1 MSWASADTAELKLLL
16 PAGGEKPLDY
26 LNASICLQRQGGDID
41 LFKHLLHLCFI
52 TSLEK
57 KTAEGRGK
65 REIKLHTNIS
75 ICSENSFERSGIPF
89 AVPDCS
95 FIT

>member
-1 MSWASADTAELKLLL
+1 MSRASADTAELKLLL

-57 KTAEGRGK
+57 KQLRAGGRGK
-65 REIKLHTNIS
+65 
-75 ICSENSFERSGIPF
+75 
-89 AVPDCS
+89 
-95 FIT
+95 